1 MKLNLTIYCCAF
13 LPIQLLIAAFF
24 LVISGRGDM
33 ISLLINRKDET
44 MKFITL
50 LLILAAI
57 AYGVKYA
64 YDNGMPLTKRLSLQI
79 TQEAAKAINFSKRNC
94 VQKASFYAKK
104 NTLLSR
110 QSVFFN

>member
-1 MKLNLTIYCCAF
+1 MKLNLTIYWF
-13 LPIQLLIAAFF
+13 TFFTQQLLIAAFF

-33 ISLLINRKDET
+33 ISLLINRKDGT

-64 YDNGMPLTKRLSLQI
+64 YDNGMLESVNNTVER
-79 TQEAAKAINFSKRNC
+79 TGDFATDKAVKSTTYTG
-94 VQKASFYAKK
+94 SGESY
-104 NTLLSR
+104 
-110 QSVFFN
+110 

>member
-1 MKLNLTIYCCAF
+1 MKLNLTIYCF
-13 LPIQLLIAAFF
+13 IILTIRLLIAAFF

-33 ISLLINRKDET
+33 ISLLINRKDGT

-64 YDNGMPLTKRLSLQI
+64 YDNGMLESVNNTVER
-79 TQEAAKAINFSKRNC
+79 TGDFATDKAVKSTNYTGSGE
-94 VQKASFYAKK
+94 SY
-104 NTLLSR
+104 
-110 QSVFFN
+110 

>member
-1 MKLNLTIYCCAF
+1 MKLNLTIYWF
-13 LPIQLLIAAFF
+13 TFFTKQLLIAAFF

-33 ISLLINRKDET
+33 ISLLINRKDGT

-64 YDNGMPLTKRLSLQI
+64 YDNGMLESV
-79 TQEAAKAINFSKRNC
+79 N
-94 VQKASFYAKK
+94 
-104 NTLLSR
+104 NTVERTGESTNYTG
-110 QSVFFN
+110 SGESY

>member
-1 MKLNLTIYCCAF
+1 MT
-13 LPIQLLIAAFF
+13 AFF

-33 ISLLINRKDET
+33 ISLLINRKDGT

-64 YDNGMPLTKRLSLQI
+64 YDNGMLESVNNTVERTGVLPPTKRLSLQI
-79 TQEAAKAINFSKRNC
+79 TPGSGESYLISAKETRSES
-94 VQKASFYAKK
+94 SFYAKK
-104 NTLLSR
+104 TLCFYGR
-110 QSVFFN
+110 VFSLIKNH